1 MYIVD
6 IVSKHASGFAAANG
20 YIHEERAVLRIEH
33 RDRSREDVIAARS
46 GHQELQG
53 CAKKHAISRAE
64 K

>member
-1 MYIVD
+1 M
-6 IVSKHASGFAAANG
+6 NG
-20 YIHEERAVLRIEH
+20 YVHEERAVLRIRD
-33 RDRSREDVIAARS
+33 RDRSREYVIAARS

>member
-1 MYIVD
+1 MVVD
-6 IVSKHASGFAAANG
+6 IISKHASGFAAVNG
-20 YIHEERAVLRIEH
+20 LASTEERAVLRIEH

-53 CAKKHAISRAE
+53 CARKHAISRAE

>member
-1 MYIVD
+1 MVVD
-6 IVSKHASGFAAANG
+6 IISKHASGFAAVK
-20 YIHEERAVLRIEH
+20 ERAVLRIEH

-53 CAKKHAISRAE
+53 CARKHAISRAE